1 MRLDFYV
8 GERDLFG
15 VGFSDNVIFRKQ
27 YYIRAVAAPGQDLAA
42 SLDGI
47 KVYLY
52 RDENFA
58 DTAGADELKLENGQW
73 KFKVEGTGFDATLG
87 ITVGRV
93 EA

>member
-1 MRLDFYV
+1 MPANAI
-8 GERDLFG
+8 
-15 VGFSDNVIFRKQ
+15 SSAWASPTTSSSASST
-27 YYIRAVAAPGQDLAA
+27 YIRAVAAPGQDLAA